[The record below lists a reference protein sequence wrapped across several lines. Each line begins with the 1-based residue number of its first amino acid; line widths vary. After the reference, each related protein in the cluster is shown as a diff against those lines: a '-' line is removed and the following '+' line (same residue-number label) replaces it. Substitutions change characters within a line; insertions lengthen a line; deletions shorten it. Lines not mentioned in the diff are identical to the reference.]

1 MTVKLPYKACKNN
14 TSCDSLSMSNGDES
28 TMQYCRDL
36 SAGKEPRHCQHC
48 GSTGSKQL
56 DSELTRMVHNLAEVE
71 HKDLLIEML
80 FTSIRSTQ
88 ADLSAAEL
96 KMLNRS
102 LKELVTAAGTFA
114 KWRHKRKVSIFGS
127 ARITAHEPAYKSA
140 KELAELLAE
149 AGFMVITGAG
159 PGIMQAG
166 NEGAGRDNSFGL
178 NIVLPFENKA
188 NPWIAADSKLLSFN
202 YFFTRKLFFVKE
214 ADALVC
220 LPGGFGTMD
229 EIFETLTLI
238 QTGKAPIRPI
248 VMLDSPNKSFWHIWQ
263 HFIQEELL
271 DSKLISPA
279 DMSLF
284 MHTQDP
290 QVALNEI
297 VNFYKVFHSYRFV
310 DNLLVIRINKCLDE
324 VQLQQLNAEFSD
336 IVKSGRIEHS
346 CALPKE
352 QDEHELRNLSRLVF
366 RFVRGQFGRLR
377 QMINKI
383 NSFG

>member
-1 MTVKLPYKACKNN
+1 
-14 TSCDSLSMSNGDES
+14 MSNGDES
-28 TMQYCRDL
+28 THQYCRDL
-36 SAGKEPRHCQHC
+36 SAGREPRHCQHC
-48 GSTGSKQL
+48 GTSGSHEL
-56 DSELTRMVHNLAEVE
+56 DCELTRLVHNMGDVE

-80 FTSIRSTQ
+80 FTAMRSTQ
-88 ADLSAAEL
+88 AELSVAEL

-140 KELAELLAE
+140 KELASLLAD

-166 NEGAGRDNSFGL
+166 NEGAGRENSFGL

-188 NPWIAADSKLLSFN
+188 NPWIASDSKLLSFN

-248 VMLDSPNKSFWHIWQ
+248 IMLDSPTKSFWRIWH
-263 HFIQEELL
+263 HFIQQELL
-271 DSKLISPA
+271 DSKLISAA

-290 QVALNEI
+290 QAALNEI

-324 VQLQQLNAEFSD
+324 GQLQQLNAEFND
-336 IVKSGRIEHS
+336 IVKSGHIEQS

-366 RFVRGQFGRLR
+366 RFTRGQFGRLR